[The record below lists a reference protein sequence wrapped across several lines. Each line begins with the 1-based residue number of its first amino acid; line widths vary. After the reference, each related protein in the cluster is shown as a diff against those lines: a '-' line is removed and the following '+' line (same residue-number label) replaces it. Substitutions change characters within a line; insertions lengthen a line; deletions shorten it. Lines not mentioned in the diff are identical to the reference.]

1 VAIPHANEPSKN
13 ADTKEVNNSTKPDQQ
28 LQETGNKKKKT
39 TKRKDDLNELKKEVS
54 MDEHKISLQ
63 VSFIRE
69 LVFINCL
76 IL

>member
-1 VAIPHANEPSKN
+1 MAIPHANEPSKN

-28 LQETGNKKKKT
+28 LQEAGNKKKKT